1 MAAFLFCILEMETVI
16 PSLHGL
22 RSGPFGTCRWGTLS
36 PSRLSRAGFPLP
48 ARPRRVSP
56 LLQQVSLR
64 NDGFHKNGESPKAIK
79 LLTSGG

>member
-1 MAAFLFCILEMETVI
+1 MVAFLFCILEMETVI

-22 RSGPFGTCRWGTLS
+22 RSDPFGTRRWGTLA

-48 ARPRRVSP
+48 ARPLF

-79 LLTSGG
+79 SLTSGG